1 MIKKDPEKDIEVL
14 IKVAEEAC
22 IAARTAPKAN
32 GIDFI
37 ETAVIYGDEITKLS
51 NEMKR
56 IGEEKGLQFFVRDS
70 DNILGHVVILIGTR
84 LKEKGHSFCENTSE
98 ETNIYTTSAID
109 LGIAIG
115 SLVSILSEKR
125 IDNRVMYSIGEA
137 AIKLQILGKDV
148 KIAYGIPLSISG
160 KNPFFD
166 RR

>member
-1 MIKKDPEKDIEVL
+1 MVKKNPEKDINVL
-14 IKVAEEAC
+14 IKIAEEAC

-32 GIDFI
+32 GLDFI
-37 ETAVIYGDEITKLS
+37 ETAIVYGDEIISLS

-56 IGEEKGLQFFVRDS
+56 IGEEKGLQFLIRDS
-70 DNILGHVVILIGTR
+70 NNILGHVVILIGTK
-84 LKEKGHSFCENTSE
+84 LKEKGLPFSEDTSE

-115 SLVSILSEKR
+115 SLVSVLSERKV
-125 IDNRVMYSIGEA
+125 DNRVMYSIGEA
-137 AIKLQILGKDV
+137 AVKLKILGEDV